1 MALKD
6 GKYVKG
12 FINKY
17 KNESFTTNK
26 LPIAGAQLKNLPN
39 FFLFFFSF
47 FFFFFFDI
55 EISQL

>member
-47 FFFFFFDI
+47 FFFFF
-55 EISQL
+55 LT